1 MMSLYMWTS
10 EDGEA
15 PSVEPKSKASTW
27 AILRSPA
34 DRTESPY
41 SQPSLQQQSSPPTQP
56 SQKSTS
62 SLAPPLSDARRET
75 KAGLAVGASPVVA
88 PISTVAST
96 WVTATGTGARR
107 TKVFQ
112 GASGVKRSRQDMEAG
127 TAMGITGEAS
137 SVAGESKRACNTG
150 SRGGVGGGE
159 NSFDSNG
166 GRTGDARAVEAA
178 VKPEEEF
185 PWLNDPRGEGMGA
198 GATAKATMDMV
209 STTGYTGVDNHAAAM
224 AEKRVSRKVGSDRSN
239 SPVALMTGSDSSPN
253 GGCRLWCGRWKPRR
267 LRRDQDGRELGK
279 VVGVPRQA
287 KARDVYILY
296 DHCGFVGE
304 LEVRLS

>member
-15 PSVEPKSKASTW
+15 PSVEPKSKPSTW

-41 SQPSLQQQSSPPTQP
+41 PQPSLQQQSS
-56 SQKSTS
+56 SL
-62 SLAPPLSDARRET
+62 LAPSLSDGRRET
-75 KAGLAVGASPVVA
+75 KAGLAVGASPVVT

-96 WVTATGTGARR
+96 WVTAAGTGARR

-112 GASGVKRSRQDMEAG
+112 ETSGVKRSRQDMEAG
-127 TAMGITGEAS
+127 TAVAITGQAPT
-137 SVAGESKRACNTG
+137 VTGGSKRACITG
-150 SRGGVGGGE
+150 SRGGGGE
-159 NSFDSNG
+159 NGVDSN
-166 GRTGDARAVEAA
+166 GDARAVEAD

-185 PWLNDPRGEGMGA
+185 PWLNDPRGEGVSA
-198 GATAKATMDMV
+198 GAAGNASMDMG
-209 STTGYTGVDNHAAAM
+209 STASYTGVANDAAKA
-224 AEKRVSRKVGSDRSN
+224 KRVSRKVGSDGSN
-239 SPVALMTGSDSSPN
+239 SPVGGVDSSPN
-253 GGCRLWCGRWKPRR
+253 GGGMLWCGRWKPRR

>member
-41 SQPSLQQQSSPPTQP
+41 SQQPSLQQQSTSP
-56 SQKSTS
+56 
-62 SLAPPLSDARRET
+62 LAPSLPDARRDT
-75 KAGLAVGASPVVA
+75 KTGLAVGASPVVT
-88 PISTVAST
+88 PVSTVAST
-96 WVTATGTGARR
+96 WGAAAGTGARR

-112 GASGVKRSRQDMEAG
+112 ESSSVKRSRQDMEAG
-127 TAMGITGEAS
+127 TAVGIPGEAS
-137 SVAGESKRACNTG
+137 SVAGGSKRACITG
-150 SRGGVGGGE
+150 SRGSGGGE
-159 NSFDSNG
+159 NGIDSN
-166 GRTGDARAVEAA
+166 GDARAVEAD

-198 GATAKATMDMV
+198 EAAANASVESGVDNDTAKA
-209 STTGYTGVDNHAAAM
+209 
-224 AEKRVSRKVGSDRSN
+224 KRASRKAGSDRSN
-239 SPVALMTGSDSSPN
+239 SPVGGSDSSPN
-253 GGCRLWCGRWKPRR
+253 GSSMLLCGRWKPRR
-267 LRRDQDGRELGK
+267 SRRDQNGRELGK